1 MGNAETHQALHDAF
15 NRRAYDEAVR
25 PMREDAIY
33 TDHPRS
39 LSIKGPLEF
48 TDWMRGWTTALSD
61 ARVTDAHYID
71 GGEYSVC
78 MFHGQGTNDGPM
90 GQLPPTGRRMDLP
103 FCEVLRY
110 DNQGKIISGEMFYDA
125 ASMMVQLGHAEP
137 MQMG

>member
-1 MGNAETHQALHDAF
+1 MENVETHRATHDAF